1 MIRVGTS
8 RVLAASVSPRSASP
22 LSKQLLRTTA
32 AGIRPVLHSNAAAA
46 VAVRGDDSRPS
57 SRASLWA
64 AAAGIG
70 LWSLAASS
78 EQEKVDCCGI
88 MGVVST
94 EHATGNDPSSDAR
107 ALLLEGLA
115 VLRNR
120 GYDSAGMATSSE
132 SGLVVSKYASRDS
145 NIDSFELLLENSK
158 SHSGNRV
165 GIAHTRWATHGGK
178 TDQNAHPHLDYRD
191 RIALVHN
198 GTINNA
204 HELRKDLENRGIT
217 FKSETDSEVI
227 AHLVGLEMDS
237 NPSMHLKVA
246 LAKTVTKLDGTWG
259 LAVIAHEKPDEL
271 VVACNGSPMVIGLGT
286 DHVYV
291 ASETA
296 AFNRHTKNF
305 IAMQDGEIAVITPTE
320 CSLDKARMEQAPDD
334 AVEST
339 PAPHAHWTLHE
350 TLQQPMA
357 IARALAFGG
366 RMTEASGVV
375 LGGLDRNVEKLSTIR
390 NLMFAACGTSL
401 YASQYGAKLI
411 RDMGAVDTCNAHD
424 AAELRVQDIPKSQGG
439 IVAVSQSGETR
450 DTLKALRA
458 AEMIGIPRL
467 SVVNVVGS
475 AIARETKMGVY
486 LNAGRETAV
495 ASTKSFTTQVAVLSL
510 VALWFRQV
518 REAEAASS
526 PEIVDTHRMDKSKLM
541 EALQR
546 LPISFGMALGVRG
559 KCQRVAQRLIN
570 KKHCFVLGKGYGE
583 PVAMEGALKLKE
595 MSYIHAEGYSGG
607 ALKHG
612 PFALIDAADGPEGS
626 TPVIMLI
633 LDDEHAHQM
642 RTAGEQV
649 KARGADV
656 IIITDKPELAAG
668 LDDDPIVIP
677 TNDRLTALIAVLP
690 LQLIAY
696 ELALLKGINPDTP
709 RNLAKS
715 FPSN

>member
-1 MIRVGTS
+1 
-8 RVLAASVSPRSASP
+8 
-22 LSKQLLRTTA
+22 
-32 AGIRPVLHSNAAAA
+32 
-46 VAVRGDDSRPS
+46 
-57 SRASLWA
+57 
-64 AAAGIG
+64 
-70 LWSLAASS
+70 
-78 EQEKVDCCGI
+78 

-94 EHATGNDPSSDAR
+94 EHATGNDPSNDAR

-132 SGLVVSKYASRDS
+132 SGLMVSKYASRGS
-145 NIDSFELLLENSK
+145 NNDSFELLQDNSK
-158 SHSGNRV
+158 SHCGHRV

-178 TDQNAHPHLDYRD
+178 TDQNAHPHLDYGN
-191 RIALVHN
+191 RIAVVHN

-204 HELRKDLENRGIT
+204 HELRTDLENRGIT
-217 FKSETDSEVI
+217 FKSETDTEVI

-237 NPSMHLKVA
+237 DPSIHLKVA
-246 LAKTVTKLDGTWG
+246 LAKTVAKLDGTWG

-286 DHVYV
+286 DHIYV

-320 CSLDKARMEQAPDD
+320 CSLDKARMEQAPDHG
-334 AVEST
+334 VEST
-339 PAPHAHWTLHE
+339 PAPYAHWTLYE
-350 TLQQPMA
+350 ALQQPMA

-366 RMTEASGVV
+366 RMTDASGVV
-375 LGGLDRNVEKLSTIR
+375 LGGLDRNVDKLSKVR

-401 YASQYGAKLI
+401 YASQYGAKLM
-411 RDMGAVDTCNAHD
+411 RDMGAVDTCNAQD
-424 AAELRVQDIPKSQGG
+424 AGELRVQDIPKSHGG
-439 IVAVSQSGETR
+439 IIAVSQSGETR
-450 DTLKALRA
+450 DTLKALKA
-458 AEMIGIPRL
+458 AEMVGIPRL

-495 ASTKSFTTQVAVLSL
+495 ASTKAFTTQVTVLSL
-510 VALWFRQV
+510 MALWFRQV
-518 REAEAASS
+518 REAEVANPS
-526 PEIVDTHRMDKSKLM
+526 EVVDMHVMDKSKLM

-546 LPISFGMALGVRG
+546 LPISFGMAMGVRV
-559 KCQRVAQRLIN
+559 KCQKVAQRLRN
-570 KKHCFVLGKGYGE
+570 KGHCFVLGKGYGE

-612 PFALIDAADGPEGS
+612 PFALIDGEDGPEGS

-642 RTAGEQV
+642 RTAGMEV

-656 IIITDKPELAAG
+656 TIITDKPSLAEG
-668 LDDDPIVIP
+668 LDGDPIVIP
-677 TNDRLTALIAVLP
+677 SNDRLTALIGVLP

-709 RNLAKS
+709 RNLAKAVTTD
-715 FPSN
+715 